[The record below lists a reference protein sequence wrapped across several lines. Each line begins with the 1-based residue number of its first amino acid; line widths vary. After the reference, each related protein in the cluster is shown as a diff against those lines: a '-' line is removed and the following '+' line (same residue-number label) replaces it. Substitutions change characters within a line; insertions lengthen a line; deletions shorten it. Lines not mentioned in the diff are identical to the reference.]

1 MSGLSKIAD
10 AFGVSEELASVQS
23 GLSTVK
29 SMANSFSSNVNSAKS
44 QLADIQS
51 KAQAFSDKI
60 DAISNEKEEKLLESI
75 RKDVDIQYDEGTKT
89 FTISSGEMDAGTAKA
104 ISKYFHESDGKYDD
118 ANIVIGPD
126 VSFKKDTV
134 LTRDLQFK
142 DITCNRFEIQSQNI
156 ITADHMF
163 RDVHAREIKIS
174 DQLGLESAA
183 DMFEGCEAD
192 SISVGEIPAGISRSD
207 LMKDCNCEISI
218 GDSGAHV
225 DRGITVDA
233 DLGQDYQCDTSETM
247 QLGD

>member
-10 AFGVSEELASVQS
+10 AFGVSEELESVQN

-29 SMANSFSSNVNSAKS
+29 SMASSLSSGVSSAKS

-60 DAISNEKEEKLLESI
+60 DAIGDEKEEKLLENI
-75 RKDVDIQYDEGTKT
+75 RKDVDMQYDEETKT
-89 FTISSGEMDAGTAKA
+89 FTISSGEIDAGTAKA
-104 ISKYFHESDGKYDD
+104 ISKYFQEADGKYDD

-134 LTRDLQFK
+134 LTRDPQFK

-163 RDVHAREIKIS
+163 RDVHAKEITVAS
-174 DQLGLESAA
+174 QPGLESATG
-183 DMFEGCEAD
+183 MFEGCTAD
-192 SISVGEIPAGISRSD
+192 FISVGEIPSGILRDD
-207 LMKDCNCEISI
+207 LMKGCDCEISI
-218 GDSGAHV
+218 GDSSAHA
-225 DRGITVDA
+225 DRGVTVDA
-233 DLGQDYQCDTSETM
+233 DLGQDYQSDTSETK

>member
-29 SMANSFSSNVNSAKS
+29 SMANSFSSSVNSAKS

-51 KAQAFSDKI
+51 KAQAFGDKI
-60 DAISNEKEEKLLESI
+60 DAIGDEKEEKLLESI
-75 RKDVDIQYDEGTKT
+75 RKDVDMQYDEETKT
-89 FTISSGEMDAGTAKA
+89 FTISSGEIDAGTAKA
-104 ISKYFHESDGKYDD
+104 ISKYFQEADGKYDD
-118 ANIVIGPD
+118 TNIVIGSD
-126 VSFKKDTV
+126 VTFKKDTV
-134 LTRDLQFK
+134 LTRDPQFK

-163 RDVHAREIKIS
+163 RDVHAKEIKIS
-174 DQLGLESAA
+174 DQPGLESAVG
-183 DMFEGCEAD
+183 MFEGCEAD

-207 LMKDCNCEISI
+207 LTKDCNCEISA
-218 GDSGAHV
+218 GNNSEHV
-225 DRGITVDA
+225 DRGVTVDA
-233 DLGQDYQCDTSETM
+233 DLGQDYQSDTSETM

>member
-10 AFGVSEELASVQS
+10 AFGLSEELASVQN

-29 SMANSFSSNVNSAKS
+29 SMTNSFSSSVNSAKS

-60 DAISNEKEEKLLESI
+60 DAIGDEKEKKLLENI
-75 RKDVDIQYDEGTKT
+75 CKDVDMQYDKETKT
-89 FTISSGEMDAGTAKA
+89 FTISSGEIDAKTAKA
-104 ISKYFHESDGKYDD
+104 ISKYFQEADGKYDD
-118 ANIVIGPD
+118 ANIVIGSD
-126 VSFKKDTV
+126 VTFKKDTV
-134 LTRDLQFK
+134 LTRDPQFK

-163 RDVHAREIKIS
+163 RDVHAKEITVAS
-174 DQLGLESAA
+174 QPGLEGATG
-183 DMFEGCEAD
+183 MFEGCEAD
-192 SISVGEIPAGISRSD
+192 SISVGEIPAGISRDD
-207 LMKDCNCEISI
+207 LMKGCDCEISI
-218 GDSGAHV
+218 DDSSSRV
-225 DRGITVDA
+225 DRGVTVDA